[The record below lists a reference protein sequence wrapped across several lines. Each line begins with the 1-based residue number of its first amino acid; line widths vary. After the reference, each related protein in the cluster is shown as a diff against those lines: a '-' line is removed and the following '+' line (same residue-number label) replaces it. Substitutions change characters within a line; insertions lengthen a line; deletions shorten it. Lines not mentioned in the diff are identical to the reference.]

1 MSRINAFAAAIDALF
16 ADPILALDAVYRA
29 GGVDPGIPVRIIVRR
44 PDRVGEFGE
53 TRIVA
58 ETVMIDVRVSEIA
71 APADGHTFEV
81 NGTVYVTEGE
91 PIRDAERLVWTIEA
105 RAA

>member
-1 MSRINAFAAAIDALF
+1 VNAFAAAIDALF
-16 ADPILALDAVYRA
+16 SDPNLAGDAVYRA
-29 GGVDPGIPVRIIVRR
+29 DGADPGIPVRAIVRR

-58 ETVMIDVRVSEIA
+58 ETVMIDVRVSEVA
-71 APADGHTFEV
+71 TPADGHTIEV